1 MRSQLRS
8 YDLTANLRPRAGT
21 VGRGE
26 GAAYGL
32 ANCRPRR
39 ACRAGTRV
47 SGSRYSDG
55 VDVAVLGAGSWGT
68 AIGRMLG
75 GKGYGVRMWDIDT
88 DLLAAM
94 TADHENHRYL
104 PGIALPDTLV
114 GEPDLAEALDGVG
127 LVVFAVPSPAMRS
140 VARQAAEHLDP
151 GMLLCS
157 VTKGIEVDTLMTMS
171 EVFQDVLPM
180 QLHSRLAFLS
190 GPSFAVE
197 VAQEQPTAVTVAGA
211 DPVVAE
217 GVQQAF
223 HTSFFRPYVT
233 DDVVGVEI
241 GGCAKNVIAIAIGA
255 SDGLGYDN
263 NTRAATITRG
273 LAEITRLAVARGGN
287 PLTLAGLA
295 GVGDLVLTCSSLRSR
310 NYRVGYALGQGR
322 RLDDIQA
329 ELGQVAEGVLNARSV
344 RELAHR
350 SGVDMP
356 ITEIVYRLLY
366 EGLTLADIV
375 SSYRGRPLRS
385 ETEEHHRR

>member
-1 MRSQLRS
+1 M
-8 YDLTANLRPRAGT
+8 
-21 VGRGE
+21 
-26 GAAYGL
+26 
-32 ANCRPRR
+32 
-39 ACRAGTRV
+39 
-47 SGSRYSDG
+47 
-55 VDVAVLGAGSWGT
+55 DVAVLGAGSWGT

-310 NYRVGYALGQGR
+310 NYRVGYALGRGR

-356 ITEIVYRLLY
+356 ITEIVHRLLY